1 MTKEQY
7 ILLTGWL
14 LAAAVFCFAW
24 STALTLLQGRSLN
37 SMAPWAV
44 FSFMVQ
50 YGMTGSAGSLLLRS
64 FLMAFATAGVLVAAV
79 MLTRSPTWYG
89 DARWATGLEI
99 SRARLRQETGLLLG
113 KTGRAHLINDEPLH
127 ALVAAPTRSGK
138 GVGIVIPNLLTWN
151 GSVVMLDIKK
161 ENYQLTAGHRA
172 QHQKVYLWSPL
183 DDRSACYNPLDFI
196 APGGATRITDIQ
208 KLGQILLPRPERGD
222 TMWVNEAQSLFLGL
236 VLLVLDDR
244 AQPSTLGQVYR
255 ILMGEGRLNKIA
267 EESLDIP
274 NLDPAAHAALANFK
288 NKADKERS
296 GVKSNLTAALALW
309 ANPNIDTATARSD
322 FNLRDF
328 RRVRS
333 SVYVGVGQ
341 DQLLT
346 LAPLLNMFFQQAVS
360 ELSHSLPAAD
370 EPHDVLF
377 LIDEFPMLGPMP
389 TLQKGL
395 ALLAGY
401 KIRIVLITQGVGQ
414 LEEIYGPQAT
424 EGILQ
429 NCALQVFFASND
441 DKTTTYVSQRLGSRT
456 VQVRSRSQS
465 QDWTSGTTSISYI
478 ARPLL
483 PPEEVRRLSP
493 KKAIIFKETTR
504 PILAEKVRYYSDRTL
519 AARAGAPAPKPPVKN
534 FLLPAPTTAHQAV
547 AELAEIIELPS
558 TPPPDDPPPA
568 PPADATAPTQDSPTF
583 TPFRATFVGAGE
595 ERRDA

>member
-7 ILLTGWL
+7 ILVTGWL

-24 STALTLLQGRSLN
+24 STALTLLHGRSLN
-37 SMAPWAV
+37 SMEPWAV
-44 FSFMVQ
+44 FSFMAQ
-50 YGMTGSAGSLLLRS
+50 YGLTGSAGSLLWRS
-64 FLMAFATAGVLVAAV
+64 FLMAFATAGVLTAAV
-79 MLTRSPTWYG
+79 LLTRSPTWYG
-89 DARWATGLEI
+89 DARWATAMEI
-99 SRARLRQETGLLLG
+99 SRARLRQKSGLILG

-127 ALVAAPTRSGK
+127 ALVAAPTRAGK

-151 GSVVMLDIKK
+151 GSVVVLDIKK
-161 ENYQLTAGHRA
+161 ENYQITAGHRA
-172 QHQKVYLWSPL
+172 KHQKVYLWSPM
-183 DDRSACYNPLDFI
+183 DDPSACYNPLDHI
-196 APGGATRITDIQ
+196 PPRGAARITDIQ
-208 KLGQILLPRPERGD
+208 KLAQILLPRPERGD
-222 TMWVNEAQSLFLGL
+222 TMWVNEAQSLLLGL

-244 AQPSTLGQVYR
+244 SQPSTLGQVYR
-255 ILMGEGRLNKIA
+255 ILMGDGRLNKIA

-288 NKADKERS
+288 NKAEKERS

-309 ANPNIDTATARSD
+309 ANPNIDKATSRSD

-328 RRVRS
+328 RRERS

-346 LAPLLNMFFQQAVS
+346 LAPLLNMFFQQAVA
-360 ELSHSLPAAD
+360 ELSKSLPAD
-370 EPHDVLF
+370 NEPHEVLF
-377 LIDEFPMLGPMP
+377 LIDEFPMLGAMP

-401 KIRIVLITQGVGQ
+401 KIRIVLITQGLGQ
-414 LEEIYGPQAT
+414 LDEIYGRQAT

-465 QDWTSGTTSISYI
+465 QDWTAGTTSISYI

-493 KKAIIFKETTR
+493 KQAIIFKETTR
-504 PILAEKVRYYSDRTL
+504 PILAEKVRYYLDRTL
-519 AARAGAPAPKPPVKN
+519 SARAAAPVPAPPLKN
-534 FLLPAPTTAHQAV
+534 SPLPTPTNAPQAV
-547 AELAEIIELPS
+547 AALAEIIELPVS
-558 TPPPDDPPPA
+558 PPPNVQPPPPDGADFAPA
-568 PPADATAPTQDSPTF
+568 HAAFGVPS
-583 TPFRATFVGAGE
+583 E
-595 ERRDA
+595 ERREA